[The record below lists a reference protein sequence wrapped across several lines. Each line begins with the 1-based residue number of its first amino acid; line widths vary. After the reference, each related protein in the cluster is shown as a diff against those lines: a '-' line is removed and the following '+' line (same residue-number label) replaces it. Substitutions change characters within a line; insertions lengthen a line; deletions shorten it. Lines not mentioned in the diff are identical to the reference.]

1 MVVVRFILLFLPYL
15 LIPLFLVYLAKRRA
29 LFPIGFTYLITF
41 FFDISISFFIILDR
55 SNSKSKKYKVF

>member
-41 FFDISISFFIILDR
+41 FDISISFFIILHR